1 MTSLSTRR
9 RRISLAVALSAA
21 GALAAAPAAFGADAV
36 LERSGQT
43 QLTLDRATAKVLT
56 ANGVSVAPIRP
67 AGVKGGSIAFPV
79 TGGVVD
85 DLSTGA
91 GRITHSGGLRFQAG
105 RTVVRVTDF
114 NVVVGKRSF
123 LTAKLGAKRIPLL
136 NLNTSKA
143 KVAIAAGRD
152 ITIGGVTTTLT
163 PQAATALNRAF
174 KVKLFSRKVSVGA
187 VKVTARSY
195 STAVTLDA
203 ALASTLTAVGITPG
217 VIGPGGADA
226 AGRLVFPVSG
236 GTLAKANLA
245 GQVTHVGGISL
256 TKGATKVELTDFTI
270 DTTKAQPELTALVGG
285 NRVAILTIGLGTAT
299 TGTTHGLATVNGAT
313 LTFTPAA
320 AALLNSTFG
329 LGSALTG
336 TTAFGTAG
344 VRAPLG

>member
-1 MTSLSTRR
+1 MTTLSTHR
-9 RRISLAVALSAA
+9 RRIPLAVALAAA
-21 GALAAAPAAFGADAV
+21 GTLVAAPGALGADAV

-43 QLTLDRATAKVLT
+43 QLTLDRATARVLA

-67 AGVKGGSIAFPV
+67 AGPRAGTIAFPV
-79 TGGVVD
+79 TGGVID

-91 GRITHSGGLRFQAG
+91 GRITHSGGLKFQAG
-105 RTVVRVTDF
+105 RTVVRLTDF
-114 NVVVGKRSF
+114 TVVVGKRSF
-123 LTAKLGAKRIPLL
+123 LTAKVGAKRLPILT
-136 NLNTSKA
+136 LNTSKA
-143 KVAIAAGRD
+143 KVGITSGRD
-152 ITIGGVTTTLT
+152 IAIGGVTTTLT

-174 KVKLFSRKVSVGA
+174 KVRLFSRKISVGA
-187 VKVTARSY
+187 VRVTARSFAT
-195 STAVTLDA
+195 SVTLDT

-217 VIGPGGADA
+217 VIGPGGADS

-236 GTLAKANLA
+236 GTLARGTFG

-285 NRVAILTIGLGTAT
+285 NRVAILTIGLGSATTAT
-299 TGTTHGLATVNGAT
+299 TGGVAAVNGAT

-320 AALLNSTFG
+320 AALLNTTFG

>member
-1 MTSLSTRR
+1 MSHLTTRR
-9 RRISLAVALSAA
+9 HRIPLATAVAAA
-21 GALAAAPAAFGADAV
+21 GALIAAPAAFGADAV

-67 AGVKGGSIAFPV
+67 AGPRGGTIAFPV
-79 TGGVVD
+79 TGGVID

-105 RTVVRVTDF
+105 RTVVRLTDF
-114 NVVVGKRSF
+114 TVVVGKRSF
-123 LTAKLGAKRIPLL
+123 LTAKVGSKRLPIL
-136 NLNTSKA
+136 NLDVSKA
-143 KVAIAAGRD
+143 KVGIASGRD
-152 ITIGGVTTTLT
+152 ITVRGVTTTLT

-174 KVKLFSRKVSVGA
+174 GVRLFSRKISIGA
-187 VKVTARSY
+187 VRVTARAFATS
-195 STAVTLDA
+195 VTLDSG
-203 ALASTLTAVGITPG
+203 LATTLTAVGITPAP
-217 VIGPGGADA
+217 IGPGGADR

-236 GTLAKANLA
+236 GELARATFG

-256 TKGATKVELTDFTI
+256 TKGATRVELTDFTI
-270 DTTKAQPELTALVGG
+270 DTTTAQPELTALVGG
-285 NRVAILTIGLGTAT
+285 NRVAILTIGLGSAT
-299 TGTTHGLATVNGAT
+299 TGTTGGVASVNGAT

-336 TTAFGTAG
+336 TTAFGTAA